1 MNHFLKLTSAVALC
15 ALMAIPTAAGAA
27 REFTL
32 DDAGIAASGY
42 AQQLGAPKSYGS
54 EKLSVKMPKENGM
67 QDGVNPITGEAFSG
81 DYRPTLITVD
91 SHPAALPNWGVGS
104 ADLIY
109 EMPIQ
114 ADGST
119 RQLAL
124 FMGEYPAEGAG
135 PVRSARVPMCSLR
148 EMWGGVFCFY
158 GYQGGRDKNN
168 MKDWIEAN
176 SSVKKLKYPYL
187 NGISKNTGWFQRTS
201 DGGHV
206 GPHNVRLNMSEVEA
220 DYRESPT
227 PHPFVFSETGLERGE
242 DVNGIVINYKVTNDA
257 YRTAYEYNASTGL
270 FERYRNGAPYI
281 DGNNGEVCAYANVIV
296 LRTDVSWSSGNPSR
310 PVIRLNGQGV
320 AEIFQNG
327 KYIRGTWA
335 RDCSATKKLNN
346 RMVFFD
352 ENGEELPM
360 KVGKTFI
367 QIVDNEQPVV
377 VVADEAIDGAVE
389 PQAQRDRV
397 GTGSKK

>member
-54 EKLSVKMPKENGM
+54 EKLSVKMPKENSV

-81 DYRPTLITVD
+81 DYRPTLVTIDT
-91 SHPAALPNWGVGS
+91 HPAALPNWGVSS
-104 ADLIY
+104 ADLTY

-124 FMGEYPAEGAG
+124 FMGDYPAEGAG

-176 SSVKKLKYPYL
+176 SSVKKL
-187 NGISKNTGWFQRTS
+187 
-201 DGGHV
+201 
-206 GPHNVRLNMSEVEA
+206 
-220 DYRESPT
+220 
-227 PHPFVFSETGLERGE
+227 
-242 DVNGIVINYKVTNDA
+242 
-257 YRTAYEYNASTGL
+257 
-270 FERYRNGAPYI
+270 
-281 DGNNGEVCAYANVIV
+281 
-296 LRTDVSWSSGNPSR
+296 
-310 PVIRLNGQGV
+310 
-320 AEIFQNG
+320 
-327 KYIRGTWA
+327 
-335 RDCSATKKLNN
+335 
-346 RMVFFD
+346 
-352 ENGEELPM
+352 
-360 KVGKTFI
+360 
-367 QIVDNEQPVV
+367 
-377 VVADEAIDGAVE
+377 
-389 PQAQRDRV
+389 
-397 GTGSKK
+397 